1 MHHII
6 IALTSA
12 ATLAFLLGTII
23 FWKRASQSEK
33 AMTEVDEERKKLN
46 LENSEMKEKFSEL
59 SGNNERIEKELQN
72 SNKELK
78 KQERT
83 IERLE
88 TQIEKLKEELKAD
101 PFDGRFPICSQCK
114 DIRDGQGYWHPIE
127 EYIQNLSDADFSHS
141 LCPKCAQTLYP
152 DMFKNGSKP
161 HTLTWK

>member
-6 IALTSA
+6 IAIASLT
-12 ATLAFLLGTII
+12 TLIFLLATVIY
-23 FWKRASQSEK
+23 WKRASQSEK
-33 AMTEVDEERKKLN
+33 TTGEIEEELKKLKA
-46 LENSEMKEKFSEL
+46 ENSELAEKLNESSETKD
-59 SGNNERIEKELQN
+59 RIEKDLQS
-72 SNKELK
+72 SNQQMK

-83 IERLE
+83 IEKLE
-88 TQIEKLKEELKAD
+88 TQIEKLKEEIKAD

-114 DIRDGQGYWHPIE
+114 DIRDSQGYWHPIE

>member
-1 MHHII
+1 MA
-6 IALTSA
+6 IASLLA
-12 ATLAFLLGTII
+12 LAFMLGTFF
-23 FWKRASQSEK
+23 FWKRAAQSTQKAQELEQEHEELKAKKAELDEK
-33 AMTEVDEERKKLN
+33 LSEALDEK
-46 LENSEMKEKFSEL
+46 
-59 SGNNERIEKELQN
+59 ERIEKELQE
-72 SNKELK
+72 SNKQLK
-78 KQERT
+78 KLERT

-88 TQIEKLKEELKAD
+88 TQVEKLKEEIKAD

-114 DIRDGQGYWHPIE
+114 DIRDSQGYWHPIE